1 MKHRTVRLVAAA
13 ALIGSLAACG
23 AEPATPSAT
32 STAGRSAAAPPST
45 GRASQPQASAS
56 AAPVPQALR
65 FTATTVDGKPF
76 DAAALAGKPVVL
88 WFWAAWCPRCRAKA
102 ADVVAVQRTHGDAVH
117 VVGVAGLGSGKA
129 AMRRFAA
136 DTGITAFANLDDDRG
151 DVWRRFDVTTQ
162 EYFVV
167 LDRDGKIVHRGGLSG
182 EQLRERVTAL
192 AG

>member
-1 MKHRTVRLVAAA
+1 MKHQTVRLATAA
-13 ALIGSLAACG
+13 ALVAALGACG
-23 AEPATPSAT
+23 EPAAPQAPAVQSPSAALQP
-32 STAGRSAAAPPST
+32 SVSASPA
-45 GRASQPQASAS
+45 QASMSPAT
-56 AAPVPQALR
+56 VPQSLR

-102 ADVVAVQRTHGDAVH
+102 ADVVAVQRAHGDAVH
-117 VVGVAGLGSGKA
+117 VVGVAGLGSGKD

-151 DVWRRFDVTTQ
+151 EVWRRFDVTAQ

-167 LDRDGKIVHRGGLSG
+167 IDRDGKVVHRGGLSG
-182 EQLRERVTAL
+182 DQLRERVAAL

>member
-1 MKHRTVRLVAAA
+1 M
-13 ALIGSLAACG
+13 IGSLAACG
-23 AEPATPSAT
+23 AEPA
-32 STAGRSAAAPPST
+32 APPAVPAQSPQA
-45 GRASQPQASAS
+45 ASQPS
-56 AAPVPQALR
+56 APVSPSPASTSEAAVAQSLR

-88 WFWAAWCPRCRAKA
+88 WFWAAWCPKCRAKA
-102 ADVVAVQRTHGDAVH
+102 ADVVAVQRSHGDAVH
-117 VVGVAGLGSGKA
+117 VVGVAGLGSGKD

-167 LDRDGKIVHRGGLSG
+167 LDRAGNIVHRGTLNGQ
-182 EQLRERVTAL
+182 QLRERVAAL
-192 AG
+192 AA